1 MNFIIRNIEKTE
13 FSFLEKM
20 LFEAIFI
27 PDGEEKLPTSII
39 FIPELYRY
47 IQLFGQKNDIC
58 LVVVLDNELVG
69 AAWTRIYAEIPTGMP
84 AQVSA
89 GYGYLDD
96 QTPELSM
103 AIQEKHRNKGIGT
116 QLLQKMID
124 KLKTLKYYQ
133 VSLSVDNRNFAYQLY
148 QKLGFVDVETTEN
161 SVIMKKIL

>member
-1 MNFIIRNIEKTE
+1 MNFTIRDIEKTE

-47 IQLFGQKNDIC
+47 IEKFGQKNDIC
-58 LVVVLDNELVG
+58 LVAVVENKLIG
-69 AAWTRIYAEIPTGMP
+69 AIWARLFAEISTRK
-84 AQVSA
+84 SE
-89 GYGYLDD
+89 GYGYVDD

-124 KLKTLKYYQ
+124 KLKTLKYHQ

-148 QKLGFVDVETTEN
+148 QKLGFLNVETTEN
-161 SVIMKKIL
+161 SVIMKKPL